1 MITLKNISKTYEQ
14 ADETSTILR
23 DVSLQVEA
31 GEKIA
36 IIWPSGSGKST
47 LLSIMSGLDRPTS
60 GEVLYDGEAIID
72 FSEKEFARFRNE
84 KIGIIFQSF
93 ELVQFFTAYENVM
106 LPLAIRDEKN
116 PKTVDEIL
124 SAMWL
129 EHRKNNLPRALSWG
143 EQQRVAIARVLAS
156 GCDIIFADEPTGNL
170 DAVNGKKILELLLG
184 LVKKEKKTL
193 VIITHDM
200 NIARQMD
207 KIYEIRESALVE
219 FKQ

>member
-1 MITLKNISKTYEQ
+1 MITLKNISKIYEQ
-14 ADETSTILR
+14 AEETSTILR

-60 GEVLYDGEAIID
+60 GEVLYDGEAISD

-116 PKTVDEIL
+116 PKTVDEIFKT
-124 SAMWL
+124 MWL

-170 DAVNGKKILELLLG
+170 DAANGKKILELLLK
-184 LVKKEKKTL
+184 LVKQEKKTL

-207 KIYEIRESALVE
+207 KIYEIREGALVE

>member
-1 MITLKNISKTYEQ
+1 MITLKNISKIYEQ
-14 ADETSTILR
+14 AEETSTILR

-60 GEVLYDGEAIID
+60 GEVLYDGEAISD

-116 PKTVDEIL
+116 PKTVDEIFKT
-124 SAMWL
+124 MWL

-170 DAVNGKKILELLLG
+170 DAANGKKILELLLK
-184 LVKKEKKTL
+184 LVKQEKKTL

-207 KIYEIRESALVE
+207 RIYEIREGALVE

>member
-14 ADETSTILR
+14 AEETSTILR

-60 GEVLYDGEAIID
+60 GEVLYDGEAISD

-116 PKTVDEIL
+116 PKTVDEIFKT
-124 SAMWL
+124 MWL

-170 DAVNGKKILELLLG
+170 DAANGKKILELLLK
-184 LVKKEKKTL
+184 LVKQEKKTL

-207 KIYEIRESALVE
+207 RIYEIREGALVE